1 MRRALLYVSATF
13 AHATLLLG
21 VVAAMRGCE
30 AGMASG
36 ADRVGRAGTGVLCPV
51 RRPVEVSIP
60 RIGKVGGLAK

>member
-30 AGMASG
+30 AGMALG
-36 ADRVGRAGTGVLCPV
+36 ADRVGRAVQTFCARFAGPSRSAFHV
-51 RRPVEVSIP
+51 
-60 RIGKVGGLAK
+60 LAK